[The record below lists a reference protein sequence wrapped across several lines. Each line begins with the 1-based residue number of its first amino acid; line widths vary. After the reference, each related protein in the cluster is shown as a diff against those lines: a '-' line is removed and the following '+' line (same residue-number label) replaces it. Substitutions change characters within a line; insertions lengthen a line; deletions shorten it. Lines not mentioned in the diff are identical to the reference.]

1 MARKKSEHYVNNK
14 MFFEALVEYK
24 AKVIDAKKKEEL
36 RPQPSTYL
44 GSCIMKIATHLSH
57 KPNFTN
63 YTFKEEMISDGI
75 ENSLQYID
83 NFNPEKSQNP
93 FAYFTQIIYYA
104 FLRRIEKEKKQLY
117 TKYKMTDQV
126 NINQTASVSQIHTGL
141 TWGQDNYGG
150 ANLGSEVKYNEWT
163 QEKVSHFIDDF
174 EVKKRRKVQ
183 KRTADTTVIF
193 TD

>member
-63 YTFKEEMISDGI
+63 YTFKR
-75 ENSLQYID
+75 NKL
-83 NFNPEKSQNP
+83 
-93 FAYFTQIIYYA
+93 
-104 FLRRIEKEKKQLY
+104 
-117 TKYKMTDQV
+117 
-126 NINQTASVSQIHTGL
+126 
-141 TWGQDNYGG
+141 
-150 ANLGSEVKYNEWT
+150 
-163 QEKVSHFIDDF
+163 
-174 EVKKRRKVQ
+174 
-183 KRTADTTVIF
+183 
-193 TD
+193 